1 VNKVKGVSKYK
12 VEESFQEFLDSSKV
26 MQRPKEDTIS
36 VFGANPDN
44 QEELPF
50 DQERAPEIGE
60 YSDPTTLR
68 LDKMQTII
76 ESSINKANMIK
87 KRGDSVDPYINRQL
101 DLCWGHLREAYLR
114 LMDMKI

>member
-1 VNKVKGVSKYK
+1 MDEK
-12 VEESFQEFLDSSKV
+12 SFQEFLDSSKV

-50 DQERAPEIGE
+50 DQEELPFDQERAPEIGE

-68 LDKMQTII
+68 LDKMQTLI
-76 ESSINKANMIK
+76 ESSINKANIIK

-114 LMDMKI
+114 LMDVKG